1 MSPDLRARI
10 AGLGAEISPQM
21 MQATQALFAERHGG
35 FDPGIAVTQD
45 IAYGAHPRHRIDLF
59 RRPGVGPVPIL
70 LYVHGGGFVQ
80 GDKRSPLGLPFYQNV
95 GDFAAR
101 HGLLGVTMTYRLA
114 PEARWP
120 AGAEDVAAAI
130 AWLRAHAAAY
140 GGDPDRIFLAGSS
153 AGAVHVAS
161 YVAHPRFHVASGG
174 GVAGAMLLSG
184 IFDCASADANPF
196 HRAYFGDDPA
206 AYAEASTSA
215 GLIASAVPLL
225 ATVTE
230 FDAADFQHQA
240 AQFVADWHAAKGS
253 FAPMLRLAGHNHL
266 SPALSL
272 GSSEDMVGR
281 ALLDFIGAHARD

>member
-1 MSPDLRARI
+1 MSPDLRERI
-10 AGLGAEISPQM
+10 AALGTELSLPM

-35 FDPGIAVTQD
+35 FDPAVEVTQD
-45 IAYGAHPRHRIDLF
+45 VAYGAHPRHRIDLF
-59 RRPGVGPVPIL
+59 RRPGADRAPIL

-114 PEARWP
+114 PDARWP
-120 AGAEDVAAAI
+120 AGPEDVAAAI
-130 AWLRAHAAAY
+130 AWLRENSAEY
-140 GGDPDRIFLAGSS
+140 GGDPDRLFLAGSS

-161 YVAHPRFHVASGG
+161 YVAHSRFHVAPGG
-174 GVAGAMLLSG
+174 GVAGAILLSCV
-184 IFDCASADANPF
+184 FDCASADANAF
-196 HRAYFGDDPA
+196 HRAYYGDDPA
-206 AYAEASTSA
+206 AYAEASTRA

-225 ATVTE
+225 ATVAE
-230 FDAADFQHQA
+230 FDVADFQHQA
-240 AQFVADWHAAKGS
+240 AQFVAEWHAAKGS

-272 GSSEDMVGR
+272 GSSEDAVGR
-281 ALLDFIGAHARD
+281 ALLDFIAAHART